1 MIKESIKIKNFGPL
15 EDVQIEDI
23 RPFTVL
29 IGESASGKSTL
40 LKVLILMRY
49 LYKMHNIRAY
59 LKNAGISKIPFRF
72 NFLSLLSPELKSCL
86 SAGTEISYTVEIDE
100 TCYSITYSGKQKKLV
115 ANTKIADAHLA
126 FFKEVFVA
134 ETRNLIPQWF
144 ERGGSIRGKALDFYF
159 QQTFEEFVEATNQL
173 KEQDMSFVGFKLN
186 VSSQGAKGKKLY
198 IESQRKESQG
208 QAHPR
213 IELQQASSGVQTA
226 TSLMTLVQYFV
237 QHFSFN
243 DAFKRSVLSYLFAGD
258 NLTKY
263 KPAVEVKDFQQR
275 VHLHIEE
282 PELSLYPEAQRKL
295 VNQMID
301 LLAPTFSEDSL
312 HPWSVSSIIATHSPY
327 IINQLNVLFEAYYA
341 HREGRNTNTDNLP
354 LLNPDDVDVYL
365 LTRGRAHS
373 LKRIDDGTN
382 HQVLDTFIL
391 SAPLDEMAD
400 TYFKLRGELADA

>member
-1 MIKESIKIKNFGPL
+1 MIKESIKIKNFGQL

-100 TCYSITYSGKQKKLV
+100 TCYYITYSGKQKKLV

-186 VSSQGAKGKKLY
+186 VSSQGAKGTKLY
-198 IESQRKESQG
+198 IESQGKESQG

-226 TSLMTLVQYFV
+226 ASLMTLVQYFV

-354 LLNPDDVDVYL
+354 LLNPDYVDVYL
-365 LTRGRAHS
+365 VTEGRTHS
-373 LKRIDDGTN
+373 LKRIDNGTD
-382 HQVLDTFIL
+382 HKVLDTFIL
-391 SAPLDEMAD
+391 SEPLDQMAD